1 MLHTVSWRTEAAQP
15 QAPVRVPLR
24 FVRCRAGWARWL
36 LAPAIWL
43 TAAAARW
50 LLDDAVVIVIG
61 PFLTFLPAVAVI
73 TLFCGR
79 WQAVL
84 VIALAVAT
92 SAWLWLPP
100 VDFFP
105 VWPTTPASLVLFVFV
120 ALVEAVL
127 IDSLYLGSRG
137 NAAQQD
143 WMESRL
149 RLHEIMVR
157 EMRHRIANQL
167 HLVTAMLEGS
177 QGRIDGGAKVSDVL
191 GQAARRVSS
200 VTRLQ
205 RIVDDG
211 MNHQRGLASLLRDI
225 LDHVFQDVDVA
236 VQVRTAPVELA
247 DHHVTI
253 ICLIVIE
260 AAMNSL
266 KHTFRFR
273 RGCMFAVELRRLDD
287 GRLALKIWDDGP
299 GFAAGGLP
307 PGGEGLGFALMHN
320 LAAELGG
327 RMTSED
333 HCGSAVKVEFS
344 GV

>member
-1 MLHTVSWRTEAAQP
+1 MLHTVSWRADAAQP

-24 FVRCRAGWARWL
+24 FARCRAGWARWL
-36 LAPAIWL
+36 LAAAIWL
-43 TAAAARW
+43 AAAAARW
-50 LLDDAVVIVIG
+50 LLDDAVVIG
-61 PFLTFLPAVAVI
+61 PFLTFLPAVAL
-73 TLFCGR
+73 TALFCGR

-84 VIALAVAT
+84 VIVLAAAT

-100 VDFFP
+100 VDLSP
-105 VWPTTPASLVLFVFV
+105 VWPTTPASLALFVLV

-127 IDSLYLGSRG
+127 IDALYLGSRG
-137 NAAQQD
+137 SAVQQD
-143 WMESRL
+143 RLASRL
-149 RLHEIMVR
+149 RLREIMVR

-167 HLVTAMLEGS
+167 HLVAAMLEGS

-191 GQAARRVSS
+191 GQATRRVTS
-200 VTRLQ
+200 VARLQ

-211 MNHQRGLASLLRDI
+211 TNHQRGLASLLRDI

-247 DHHVTI
+247 EHHVTI

-266 KHTFRFR
+266 KHIFRLR

-299 GFAAGGLP
+299 GFAADGVASGR
-307 PGGEGLGFALMHN
+307 EGLGLAIMQD
-320 LAAELGG
+320 LAAELGAC
-327 RMTSED
+327 MTFAGD
-333 HCGSAVKVEFS
+333 CGSAVKIEFS

>member
-1 MLHTVSWRTEAAQP
+1 MLHTVSWRAEAAQTR
-15 QAPVRVPLR
+15 APVRVPLR
-24 FVRCRAGWARWL
+24 FTRCRAGWARWL

-43 TAAAARW
+43 AAAAARW
-50 LLDDAVVIVIG
+50 LLDDAVVIG
-61 PFLTFLPAVAVI
+61 PFLTFLPAVALT

-84 VIALAVAT
+84 VIALAAVT

-100 VDFFP
+100 VD
-105 VWPTTPASLVLFVFV
+105 VSLLWPTTPPSLALFV
-120 ALVEAVL
+120 LVSLAAMGL
-127 IDSLYLGSRG
+127 IDSLYLASRG
-137 NAAQQD
+137 NAMQQD
-143 WMESRL
+143 WADSRL
-149 RLHEIMVR
+149 RLREIMDR

-167 HLVTAMLEGS
+167 HLVTAMLDGA
-177 QGRIDGGAKVSDVL
+177 QDRIDGGAKVSEVL
-191 GQAARRVSS
+191 GQATRRVSS
-200 VTRLQ
+200 VARLQ

-211 MNHQRGLASLLRDI
+211 TNHQRGLAPLLRDI

-247 DHHVTI
+247 NDHVTI

-266 KHTFRFR
+266 KHIFRLR
-273 RGCMFAVELRRLDD
+273 RGCMFAVDLRRLDD

-299 GFAAGGLP
+299 GLAADGVPSGR
-307 PGGEGLGFALMHN
+307 EGLGLAIMQD

-327 RMTSED
+327 RMTFEGR
-333 HCGSAVKVEFS
+333 CGSAAKVEFS
-344 GV
+344 GA